1 MTDEETTLT
10 AGEILKATGGGLLRG
25 HADWACRGLSTDT
38 RPLRAGN
45 LFIALAGERFDGHD
59 CLAEALQK
67 GAAGLLIRTDRRQAL
82 ASVAEGTPVIGVTD
96 TLWALGEIARDWRL
110 RFPVPL
116 VAITGS
122 SGKTTTKE
130 MLAAIVS
137 PSRKLLATEGNLN
150 NLIGLPRTLL
160 GLRQGHEV
168 IIVEMGTSTPGE
180 IPRLAAIA
188 RPDIG
193 LITNIGP
200 AHLEGLGSLESVRE
214 EKGGLFA
221 AMAGRGTA
229 ILNRDDEQIGI
240 LARRWRGDAITFGL
254 ETSADVAAGRIETAG
269 LGESR
274 FNLIIA
280 GVGVPVRLQAPGRHN
295 VRNALAA
302 AAAAM
307 ALGFDRHAI
316 AEGLSRFSPVPGRM
330 EIRPL
335 PNGSFLILDTY
346 NANPA
351 SVRAALETLQGL
363 RGAAKAVA
371 VLGDMLEL
379 GPDAEKLHAEIGEAL
394 VESGV
399 SRVFLK
405 GTLSRSTAD
414 GALRKGFGKERIVFF
429 EEPGDV
435 IATLLAHLG
444 KGDWVL
450 VKGSRKMKMEA
461 VAEAIISAF
470 DLKTQTV

>member
-1 MTDEETTLT
+1 MTDEEPTLR
-10 AGEILKATGGGLLRG
+10 AGEILKATGGTPLRG
-25 HADWACRGLSTDT
+25 GADWSCRGLSTDT
-38 RPLRAGN
+38 RTLRAGN

-59 CLAEALQK
+59 CLAEAAQK
-67 GAAGLLIRTDRRQAL
+67 GAAALFIRTDRREIL
-82 ASVAEGTPVIGVTD
+82 ASLPEGTPVIAVTD

-137 PSRKLLATEGNLN
+137 LSRNLLATEGNLN

-160 GLRQGHEV
+160 GIRRGHEV
-168 IIVEMGTSTPGE
+168 VIVEMGTNTPGE
-180 IPRLAAIA
+180 IARLAAIA
-188 RPDIG
+188 HPEIG

-200 AHLEGLGSLESVRE
+200 AHLEGLGSIEAVRK
-214 EKGGLFA
+214 EKGGLFE

-229 ILNRDDEQIGI
+229 VLNHDDDQIGI
-240 LARRWRGDAITFGL
+240 LAKRWQGRAVTFGL
-254 ETSADVAAGRIETAG
+254 RPGADVAAGRIETAG
-269 LGESR
+269 LEGSR
-274 FNLIIA
+274 FNLIVA
-280 GVGVPVRLQAPGRHN
+280 GVGVPVRLHAPGRHN
-295 VRNALAA
+295 VLNALGAA
-302 AAAAM
+302 AAAT

-316 AEGLSRFSPVPGRM
+316 ALGLSRFRPLPGRM

-335 PNGSFLILDTY
+335 PNGAFLILDTY

-351 SVRAALETLQGL
+351 SVRAAIETLRGL
-363 RGAAKAVA
+363 RGKGSTVA
-371 VLGDMLEL
+371 ILGDMLEL
-379 GPDAEKLHAEIGEAL
+379 GPNAGELHAQIGETL
-394 VESGV
+394 VQAGV
-399 SRVFLK
+399 DRVFLK
-405 GTLSRSTAD
+405 GTLSRSTAA
-414 GALRKGFGKERIVFF
+414 GALRKGFDEKRIVFF

-435 IATLLAHLG
+435 IAPLIAAL
-444 KGDWVL
+444 KKEDWIL